1 MSEQNNNVNK
11 HKAQELSSLIV
22 ICALSFC
29 LWMLIAIFHT
39 LAIFLDQNQDVITQP
54 KTLIL
59 FKYIWIFLPL
69 WLLNCLLALMIWRRP
84 EQMLTPIS
92 MVASIAVMLFI
103 GLPLLTA
110 NKVLI
115 MLWFADQ
122 PWTLFS
128 QEMKKT
134 SAFVLWVD
142 LFLIFFSYFLQTG
155 FAMWQRTA
163 AKELELIEAE
173 NESMGLRLQLLQG
186 QLKPHF
192 LFNALNSISALVRGA
207 DRRLAGTALQQLNA
221 LLRYVLESSKHEWLS
236 VADELQFIRDYLN
249 MQLLRFGDRMY
260 IEWQI
265 EDRDWH
271 ALPCPPLLFQ
281 PLVENAIHH
290 GVENHHEQ
298 CSIFLELQ
306 LINGKTSFRIRNA
319 VFSNSKTRNGH
330 GLGISSTRERL
341 QILYHDR
348 ASLITEESGQADSIF
363 LAEIQIPQTPCGDR
377 VMNTGHKL

>member
-1 MSEQNNNVNK
+1 MHEQNNNVNK
-11 HKAQELSSLIV
+11 HKVPEVSSLMV

-29 LWMLIAIFHT
+29 LWMLIASFHT
-39 LAIFLDQNQDVITQP
+39 LAISLDQSQSINTQP

-69 WLLNCLLALMIWRRP
+69 WLLNCLLAFMIWRRP

-110 NKVLI
+110 NKILI

-128 QEMKKT
+128 HEIKKI

-142 LFLIFFSYFLQTG
+142 LFLIFFSYFLQAA

-163 AKELELIEAE
+163 AKELELIETE

-207 DRRLAGTALQQLNA
+207 DRQLAGTALNQLNA

-249 MQLLRFGDRMY
+249 MQLLRFGDRMH

-271 ALPCPPLLFQ
+271 VLPCPPLLFQ

-319 VFSNSKTRNGH
+319 VFSTSKARNGH

-341 QILYHDR
+341 QILYQDR
-348 ASLITEESGQADSIF
+348 ASLVTEKSGQVDSIF
-363 LAEIQIPQTPCGDR
+363 LAEIQIPQAPCGDR

>member
-1 MSEQNNNVNK
+1 MPEQNNNVNK
-11 HKAQELSSLIV
+11 HKARELTSLIV
-22 ICALSFC
+22 IFALSFC

-69 WLLNCLLALMIWRRP
+69 WLLNCVLAFMIWRRP

-142 LFLIFFSYFLQTG
+142 LFLIFF
-155 FAMWQRTA
+155 
-163 AKELELIEAE
+163 
-173 NESMGLRLQLLQG
+173 
-186 QLKPHF
+186 LKKK
-192 LFNALNSISALVRGA
+192 I
-207 DRRLAGTALQQLNA
+207 
-221 LLRYVLESSKHEWLS
+221 
-236 VADELQFIRDYLN
+236 
-249 MQLLRFGDRMY
+249 
-260 IEWQI
+260 
-265 EDRDWH
+265 
-271 ALPCPPLLFQ
+271 
-281 PLVENAIHH
+281 
-290 GVENHHEQ
+290 
-298 CSIFLELQ
+298 
-306 LINGKTSFRIRNA
+306 
-319 VFSNSKTRNGH
+319 
-330 GLGISSTRERL
+330 
-341 QILYHDR
+341 
-348 ASLITEESGQADSIF
+348 
-363 LAEIQIPQTPCGDR
+363 
-377 VMNTGHKL
+377 